1 MTGKIKLLFL
11 IIYIL
16 PFLSCEIEENIED
29 SNSNVDIIEEET
41 NNTTLTDSITE
52 YIVFSRKK
60 GLRPVFRIPSL
71 LITQKGTLLISCEN
85 RNIVADKGE
94 IDILIARKDTANSDW
109 QYQTV
114 FTNDS
119 AKGRVMNP
127 IFLQDIIS
135 NRIYL
140 FAARLA
146 NKDKFATDHSTKEM
160 DCVYKYSDDDGVSW
174 SDEISLKSKWDIH
187 DYSGSLPSASNGI
200 QASNGTLYVPTMV
213 VKNNNWY
220 SGLLTKNKGKDWYF
234 SIATPNAGDN
244 ESTVYIDNENRV
256 VLDCRTFNGVRN
268 KYYYDENK
276 NIYINAPDNIITS
289 IVDLKAE
296 ITKCGL
302 SGKTIYLMSFSN
314 TKSNKRE
321 NLSLFAS
328 KDGINWIFIHLL
340 EKGPNRFSYSNVSC
354 YNDKIYVVYETETCI
369 KLKDISL
376 LKNDIIRKVFGE

>member
-1 MTGKIKLLFL
+1 MTGKIRIFFL
-11 IIYIL
+11 IICIL
-16 PFLSCEIEENIED
+16 PFLSCEKEENVDE
-29 SNSNVDIIEEET
+29 SYNFVDIIEEET
-41 NNTTLTDSITE
+41 NNTILTDSITE

-71 LITQKGTLLISCEN
+71 FITQKGTLLISCEN

-94 IDILIARKDTANSDW
+94 IDVLLARKGTANSDW

-127 IFLQDIIS
+127 IFSQDNFN

-146 NKDKFATDHSTKEM
+146 NKNKFATDHSTKEM
-160 DCVYKYSDDDGVSW
+160 DCVYKYSDDDGISW
-174 SDEISLKSKWDIH
+174 SDEISLKSKWNIH

-213 VKNNNWY
+213 VKNNNWH
-220 SGLLTKNKGKDWYF
+220 SGLLTKVKGNDWYF
-234 SIATPNAGDN
+234 SLETPNAGDN
-244 ESTVYIDNENRV
+244 ESTVYLDNENRV

-268 KYYYDENK
+268 KYYYDEK
-276 NIYINAPDNIITS
+276 KDFFVKAPDNRIESII
-289 IVDLKAE
+289 DLKAE
-296 ITKCGL
+296 ITKCVL
-302 SGKTIYLMSFSN
+302 AEKTLYLMSFVN
-314 TKSNKRE
+314 TRSNKRE
-321 NLSLFAS
+321 NISLFAS
-328 KDGINWIFIHLL
+328 KDGINWKFIHLL
-340 EKGPNRFSYSNVSC
+340 EKGSNRFSYSNVSC

-369 KLKDISL
+369 KLKDISI
-376 LKNDIIRKVFGE
+376 LKKDIISKVFDE